1 MTASGNPEG
10 PGSTTEPYSRF
21 PDTDGDGFPDALEI
35 LNGLTVGL
43 KDNDVVSRD
52 DLFLMQLY
60 RDILY
65 READAGGLT
74 FWTQVLEQN
83 LISRENVAAVFINSP
98 EFQDIVGSVAR
109 LYFGTFDRMPDQAGL
124 NYWVEALR
132 AGLSLAEIG
141 NAFVTSE
148 EFLSLYG
155 SLDGA
160 GFLAPLYN
168 NILNREAD
176 LPGLQYWQSQL
187 AAGVSKGQVLSLF
200 TNSPEFTTS
209 SLPEITATL
218 TSLGLLGA
226 LPDQTTLD
234 GLVEDV
240 TAGTPLI
247 EIIGT
252 LLTSSGYHDRFI

>member
-1 MTASGNPEG
+1 M
-10 PGSTTEPYSRF
+10 
-21 PDTDGDGFPDALEI
+21 
-35 LNGLTVGL
+35 
-43 KDNDVVSRD
+43 
-52 DLFLMQLY
+52 Y